1 MNSSNGMPVLC
12 FIPDISYVDYK
23 VQGQGTTKP
32 QECCQ
37 KIWDLRLAPARK
49 EVFRRDRCVALPK
62 SQLTN
67 LARWCTAL

>member
-1 MNSSNGMPVLC
+1 MGCQFFVL
-12 FIPDISYVDYK
+12 FQTYHMWIIKFKGKELLSHRSVAK
-23 VQGQGTTKP
+23 
-32 QECCQ
+32 